1 MGGSVVGWADV
12 DDEDL
17 LESDSVRDDVSDG
30 EMEPDRSDSA
40 DGRSN
45 RFV

>member
-17 LESDSVRDDVSDG
+17 VESDSVSDDVSDRA
-30 EMEPDRSDSA
+30 MEFGRSDSA
-40 DGRSN
+40 DDRSN

>member
-17 LESDSVRDDVSDG
+17 LETDSARDDVSDRA
-30 EMEPDRSDSA
+30 MEPDRSGSA